1 MAKKILLAE
10 DEKNVILGVRTCLDA
25 VGYQIEIVEDGEQ
38 ALDSVRREPPDLIL
52 LDLLMP
58 NVDGYEVLKE
68 LKGKEETRDIPI
80 IVLTAKAEEEDR
92 QRAMDLGADNYMTK
106 PFKPQELWDL
116 LKNYLPDMMLDI
128 IRFILIDHILKGT
141 VNCAL

>member
-1 MAKKILLAE
+1 MAKKVLLAE

-25 VGYQIEIVEDGEQ
+25 VGYDVEIVEDGDE
-38 ALDSVRREPPDLIL
+38 ALNSVRREHPDLIL

-58 NVDGYEVLKE
+58 KVDGYEVLKE
-68 LKGKEETRDIPI
+68 LKGNDVTKDIPI

-92 QRAMDLGADNYMTK
+92 QRAMDLGAEDYMTK

-116 LKNYLPDMMLDI
+116 LKQYLHEHSD
-128 IRFILIDHILKGT
+128 
-141 VNCAL
+141 

>member
-1 MAKKILLAE
+1 MSKKVLLAE

-25 VGYQIEIVEDGEQ
+25 VGYQVEIVEDGEE
-38 ALDSVRREPPDLIL
+38 ALNSVRREHPDLIL

-58 NVDGYEVLKE
+58 KVDGYEVLKQ
-68 LKGKEETRDIPI
+68 LKGNDETKNIPI

-92 QRAMDLGADNYMTK
+92 QRAMDLGAENYMTK

-116 LKNYLPDMMLDI
+116 LKHYLPE
-128 IRFILIDHILKGT
+128 T
-141 VNCAL
+141 

>member
-1 MAKKILLAE
+1 MSKKILIAE

-25 VGYQIEIVEDGEQ
+25 VGYQMEIVEDGEQ
-38 ALDSVRREPPDLIL
+38 AIDAVHREHPDLIL

-58 NVDGYEVLKE
+58 NVDGFEVLKE
-68 LKGKEETRDIPI
+68 LKGKDKTKHIPI

-92 QRAMDLGADNYMTK
+92 QRAEDLGADDYMTK

-116 LKNYLPDMMLDI
+116 LKKYLPDNEL
-128 IRFILIDHILKGT
+128 
-141 VNCAL
+141 

>member
-116 LKNYLPDMMLDI
+116 LKNYLPDHD
-128 IRFILIDHILKGT
+128 
-141 VNCAL
+141 A

>member
-116 LKNYLPDMMLDI
+116 LKNYLPGHD
-128 IRFILIDHILKGT
+128 
-141 VNCAL
+141 A